1 MTCAIDYGSICS
13 GIEAASVAWECLGFK
28 ARWFAEIEPFPSAVL
43 AHRWPAVPNLGDMT
57 KLAREV
63 LLGLIAAPLI
73 LVGGT
78 PCQDFSVAGMR
89 KGLAGKRGALTI
101 KFVELADAIDHV
113 RPAGDE
119 CVVVWENVP
128 GVLSDKGNA
137 FGCFL
142 GALVGESDALQPSGG
157 KWTNAGCVYGPR
169 RTAAWRVLD
178 AQYFGLAQRRRRVFV
193 VASARRGFD
202 PAAVLFE
209 PEGVRRDTPPRRGE
223 GQDLAGSAPF
233 GPALQCGC
241 GTILELSVGPW
252 GCPNCEGEEGPAVEV
267 TAGVPAFGGENQ
279 SGSLFQAGALNA
291 HGLRNDFATE
301 TFCVAPTIT
310 GGGRKAGGYSYDDI
324 PAVAATLTAQY
335 GKNGGIPAGNDCNPV
350 NLIAGTLNAGAKA
363 AGSATQQDA
372 HAGLLVVHG
381 TQDPSVQRGLA
392 HALGRNNGQE
402 NAVFDPNQI
411 TSPGNRSQPT
421 PGLCHTLPASSQ
433 APIAFSCKDYGGDA
447 GELSP
452 TLRAMGH
459 GESHANAG
467 GQVAVCITGSITHTL
482 KAEGFDASEDGTGRG
497 QPIVADVSPTLRAG
511 NQRNNS
517 NPATE
522 ADMLVGS
529 SGVRRLTPRECER
542 LQGFPDDYTLIPWR
556 GRPAEE
562 CPDGPR
568 YKAIGNSKAVPV
580 VRWIGRRLLRQLGA
594 A

>member
-13 GIEAASVAWECLGFK
+13 GIEAASVAWECLGFE

-57 KLAREV
+57 SLAREV
-63 LLGLIAAPLI
+63 LLGNIAAPLI

-78 PCQDFSVAGMR
+78 PCQAFSVAGMR
-89 KGLAGKRGALTI
+89 AGLADPRGALTI
-101 KFVELADAIDHV
+101 KYVELADAVDHV
-113 RPAGDE
+113 RPTGDE

-128 GVLSDKGNA
+128 GVLSDRGNA

-223 GQDLAGSAPF
+223 GQDLAGRAPF

-324 PAVAATLTAQY
+324 PTVAATLTAQY
-335 GKNGGIPAGNDCNPV
+335 GKNGGIPAGNDCTPV
-350 NLIAGTLNAGAKA
+350 NLIAGTLNANGKA

-372 HAGLLVVHG
+372 ESGLLVVHG
-381 TQDPSVQRGLA
+381 TQDPCVQIEQA
-392 HALGRNNGQE
+392 HTLGRNNGQE
-402 NAVFDPNQI
+402 NAV
-411 TSPGNRSQPT
+411 
-421 PGLCHTLPASSQ
+421 L
-433 APIAFSCKDYGGDA
+433 AFSCKDYGGDA

-467 GQVAVCITGSITHTL
+467 GQVAVCITGDITHTL
-482 KAEGFDASEDGTGRG
+482 KAEGFDASEDGTSRG
-497 QPIVADVSPTLRAG
+497 QPIVFDPTQITSPTCR
-511 NQRNNS
+511 S
-517 NPATE
+517 NPLPGDPCHTLASGARPPT
-522 ADMLVGS
+522 LVGS
-529 SGVRRLTPRECER
+529 QVRRLTPRECER

-568 YKAIGNSKAVPV
+568 YTAIGNSKAVPV

>member
-1 MTCAIDYGSICS
+1 MLLWGVKMTTYGSVCS
-13 GIEAASVAWECLGFK
+13 GIEAASVAWHQLGMR
-28 ARWFAEIEPFPSAVL
+28 AAWFAEIEKFPSAVL
-43 AHRWPAVPNLGDMT
+43 AHRWPEVQNLGDMT
-57 KLAREV
+57 QLARQV
-63 LLGLIAAPLI
+63 LLEQIPAPPV

-89 KGLAGKRGALTI
+89 AGLAGKRGALTI

-128 GVLSDKGNA
+128 GVLSDKANA

-142 GALVGESDALQPSGG
+142 GALVGESDALQPAGG

-223 GQDLAGSAPF
+223 GQDLAGHAPF
-233 GPALQCGC
+233 GSALQCGC

-310 GGGRKAGGYSYDDI
+310 GGGRKHGGYSLDDL
-324 PAVAATLTAQY
+324 PMTSATLRAQP
-335 GKNGGIPAGNDCNPV
+335 NGSHRADIDTYV
-350 NLIAGTLNAGAKA
+350 VAGTLNANSKA

-381 TQDPSVQRGLA
+381 TQDPDVQLEQA
-392 HALGRNNGQE
+392 HTLGRNNGQE
-402 NAVFDPNQI
+402 NAV
-411 TSPGNRSQPT
+411 
-421 PGLCHTLPASSQ
+421 L
-433 APIAFSCKDYGGDA
+433 AFSCKDYGGDA

-459 GESHANAG
+459 L
-467 GQVAVCITGSITHTL
+467 V
-482 KAEGFDASEDGTGRG
+482 K
-497 QPIVADVSPTLRAG
+497 TLRHLLQAHKVHHKQKQQHQKQPQ
-511 NQRNNS
+511 NQQRKKKQHHKDKQQQS
-517 NPATE
+517 KIQA
-522 ADMLVGS
+522 MLQEKKCHLHVVLLLKQWS
-529 SGVRRLTPRECER
+529 TVRHKPLMLHCLT
-542 LQGFPDDYTLIPWR
+542 
-556 GRPAEE
+556 
-562 CPDGPR
+562 
-568 YKAIGNSKAVPV
+568 K
-580 VRWIGRRLLRQLGA
+580 
-594 A
+594 